1 MKSKQKQAKKHNIEK
16 LIYRYREQIQF
27 FFFFFAR
34 GEGVMGGGQVDK
46 MDERDQEY
54 KLQV

>member
-1 MKSKQKQAKKHNIEK
+1 MKYKQKQAKKHNTEK

-27 FFFFFAR
+27 FFFAR
-34 GEGVMGGGQVDK
+34 GEGVVGGGRVDK